1 MSFRKEKKYRLSYFE
16 TLEIKKILNK
26 KGMLKLHPRRIINS
40 CYFDNEKFELF
51 SDSEEGLLPRK
62 KVRIRWYENNL
73 DFKKE
78 IKISS
83 IEGRFK
89 TSNKIE
95 HLKSVEDLKKIKFFE
110 NDYGQLFPVMIVS
123 YLREYYSL
131 KNLRIT
137 IDTKIK
143 YIDLRLKTE
152 PALNDNE
159 CVVEIK
165 TPLDYKDDYI
175 EKIFYYPTSRFSKY
189 SRGLLHHDKMM

>member
-26 KGMLKLHPRRIINS
+26 KGMSQLYPQRRINS
-40 CYFDNEKFELF
+40 CYFDNDKFELF
-51 SDSEEGLLPRK
+51 ADSEEGLLPRK

-78 IKISS
+78 TKISS

-89 TSNKIE
+89 ISNKID
-95 HLKSVEDLKKIKFFE
+95 HLKSLENLKEIRFFE

-123 YLREYYSL
+123 YLREYYSF

-143 YIDLRLKTE
+143 YIDLRFKTE
-152 PALNDNE
+152 PTLDDNE

-165 TPLDYKDDYI
+165 TPSDCRDDYI
-175 EKIFYYPTSRFSKY
+175 EKIFYHPTSRFSKY
-189 SRGLLHHDKMM
+189 SRGLLHHNKMI